1 VSRSGEPVKLLRLVT
16 AHMRFR
22 VERTSATCV
31 ICHELKD
38 RGDEPSCER
47 CGLGAFHLDC
57 YIAAIARGPRERR
70 FWATRSAAV
79 SGALA
84 PFAPFLCPGC
94 RS

>member
-1 VSRSGEPVKLLRLVT
+1 MVKLTSHLALIEERVRPTCMVCHELMVPGEPV
-16 AHMRFR
+16 
-22 VERTSATCV
+22 
-31 ICHELKD
+31 
-38 RGDEPSCER
+38 CER

-57 YIAAIARGPRERR
+57 YIAVIARGPREQR

-79 SGALA
+79 SEALA